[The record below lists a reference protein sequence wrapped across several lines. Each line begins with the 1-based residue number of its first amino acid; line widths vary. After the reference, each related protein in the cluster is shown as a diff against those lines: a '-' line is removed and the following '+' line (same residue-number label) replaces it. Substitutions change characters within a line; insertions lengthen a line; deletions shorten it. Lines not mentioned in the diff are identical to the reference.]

1 MKGLYVLGFF
11 FLGISGLLGI
21 ALGSTPLSFSEIV
34 DAFSEGF
41 NSSAGSRIFAYS
53 RLPRTLASMI
63 CGAALAVSGAV
74 IQGVLANRLASPS
87 IIGVNAGAG
96 LAVTLCTALGIYGG
110 WRLSLF
116 SFLGAFAAVILV
128 SFGSRHWGASRGTVI
143 LIGVAMNSLLGAV
156 SDTITT
162 LIPEVG
168 VMSNDFKIGEFTTV
182 TYPKLIPAIV

>member
-1 MKGLYVLGFF
+1 MKNSVKYYSQNRKMKGLYVLGFF

-96 LAVTLCTALGIYGG
+96 LAVTLCTALG
-110 WRLSLF
+110 LSL
-116 SFLGAFAAVILV
+116 I
-128 SFGSRHWGASRGTVI
+128 HI
-143 LIGVAMNSLLGAV
+143 
-156 SDTITT
+156 
-162 LIPEVG
+162 
-168 VMSNDFKIGEFTTV
+168 
-182 TYPKLIPAIV
+182 

>member
-63 CGAALAVSGAV
+63 CGAALSVSGAV

-96 LAVTLCTALGIYGG
+96 LAVIVAAEGIPGHGGLGDGGHGGVIRRRHGSGACRGGVRACGGVRRSVAL
-110 WRLSLF
+110 
-116 SFLGAFAAVILV
+116 AV
-128 SFGSRHWGASRGTVI
+128 
-143 LIGVAMNSLLGAV
+143 
-156 SDTITT
+156 
-162 LIPEVG
+162 
-168 VMSNDFKIGEFTTV
+168 
-182 TYPKLIPAIV
+182 